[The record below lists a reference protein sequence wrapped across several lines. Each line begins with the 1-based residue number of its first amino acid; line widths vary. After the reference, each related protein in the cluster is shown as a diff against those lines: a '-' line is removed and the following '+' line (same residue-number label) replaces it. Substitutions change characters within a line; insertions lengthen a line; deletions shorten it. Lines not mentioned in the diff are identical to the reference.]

1 MDTTNTTSAL
11 QTLKLGSAEREE
23 KLQPYL
29 VEHLWDQPA
38 VYCGTYKKYNNGSLD
53 GAWLDLE
60 AFDSYDEFLEICALL
75 HDDEE
80 DPEFMFQDY
89 QGFPEAWYCESC
101 PGEDTFNKII
111 EYCQLSEDEREV
123 YDAYYECT
131 GDDSFAHAKDHYVG
145 KFDSE
150 EAFADYI
157 ISECYDLDSMMG
169 NLSFYFDY
177 ERYARDLFMTDYT
190 FCDGHVFNNY

>member
-1 MDTTNTTSAL
+1 MENSITTSAL
-11 QTLKLGSAEREE
+11 QALKVGSEEREE

-38 VYCGTYKKYNNGSLD
+38 IYCGTYGKYNNGSLD

-75 HDDEE
+75 HDDED

-89 QGFPEAWYCESC
+89 QGFPREWYDES
-101 PGEDTFNKII
+101 GLKESFDNIV
-111 EYCQLSEDEREV
+111 EYCKLDENDREV
-123 YDAYYECT
+123 FDAYYEWS
-131 GDDSFAHAKDHYVG
+131 GNADFAHFRDHYMG
-145 KFDSE
+145 KFDTE
-150 EAFADYI
+150 EDFAEYI
-157 ISECYDLDSMMG
+157 VSECYDLDNMMG
-169 NLSFYFDY
+169 DLSFYFDY

-190 FCDGHVFNNY
+190 FCDGYVFSNY

>member
-75 HDDEE
+75 HDDED

-89 QGFPEAWYCESC
+89 QGFPREWYDES
-101 PGEDTFNKII
+101 GLKESFDNIV
-111 EYCQLSEDEREV
+111 EYCKLDENDREV
-123 YDAYYECT
+123 FDAYYEWS
-131 GDDSFAHAKDHYVG
+131 GNADFAHFRDHYMG
-145 KFDSE
+145 KFDTE
-150 EAFADYI
+150 
-157 ISECYDLDSMMG
+157 
-169 NLSFYFDY
+169 
-177 ERYARDLFMTDYT
+177 
-190 FCDGHVFNNY
+190 

>member
-1 MDTTNTTSAL
+1 MENSITTSAL
-11 QTLKLGSAEREE
+11 QALKVGSEEREE
-23 KLQPYL
+23 RLQPYL

-38 VYCGTYKKYNNGSLD
+38 IYCGTYGKYNNGSLD

-75 HDDEE
+75 HDDED

-89 QGFPEAWYCESC
+89 QGFPREWYDES
-101 PGEDTFNKII
+101 GLKESFDNIV
-111 EYCQLSEDEREV
+111 EYCKLDENDREV
-123 YDAYYECT
+123 FDAYYEWS
-131 GDDSFAHAKDHYVG
+131 GNADFAHFKDHYMG
-145 KFDSE
+145 KFDTE
-150 EAFADYI
+150 EDFAEYI
-157 ISECYDLDSMMG
+157 VSECYDLDNMMG
-169 NLSFYFDY
+169 DLSFYFDY